1 MSGLHWD
8 EGRLAQRIFANL
20 ASGSNLLQGYEQFDV
35 FTDMEYLNDFGTYLE
50 AYKLFPYLAAQYP
63 DAVFILNTR
72 NREAWIRS
80 RLTHGKNL
88 SYARRAMVH
97 YDITSINE
105 LTHLWRAEWE
115 QHHRN
120 VTEFFGDNKFRLI
133 VCRIETDLP
142 HILDKAL
149 PECKLNSGYYSVKGR
164 KKPSNYYSLLHSS
177 MRTARRIRNVVR
189 AGLCS
194 APHVPPRAAAW
205 NLARVGEPSFYRTI
219 MLRRRIEQALA
230 PVVAARLFVACPE
243 EAFVRGVVRQ
253 SARRACNSSCFGRLG
268 RSSRCSPARTRTCSE
283 RELREGSSH
292 SAQRWDALSSPS
304 SQMGVFTRRLS
315 APLGVLR

>member
-1 MSGLHWD
+1 M
-8 EGRLAQRIFANL
+8 RV
-20 ASGSNLLQGYEQFDV
+20 ASRNVFLPTSPVAATSFEGYEQFDV

-50 AYKLFPYLAAQYP
+50 AYKLFPHLAAQYP

-105 LTHLWRAEWE
+105 LTNLWRAEWE
-115 QHHRN
+115 QHHRD

-142 HILDKAL
+142 RILDKAL
-149 PECKLNSGYYSVKGR
+149 PECKLNSGYYRVKGR
-164 KKPSNYYSLLHSS
+164 KKSSQYYSLLHSS
-177 MRTARRIRNVVR
+177 MRTARRIRNVVS

-194 APHVPPRAAAW
+194 APHAPP
-205 NLARVGEPSFYRTI
+205 
-219 MLRRRIEQALA
+219 
-230 PVVAARLFVACPE
+230 
-243 EAFVRGVVRQ
+243 Q
-253 SARRACNSSCFGRLG
+253 SSRLG
-268 RSSRCSPARTRTCSE
+268 FGPSR
-283 RELREGSSH
+283 
-292 SAQRWDALSSPS
+292 
-304 SQMGVFTRRLS
+304 
-315 APLGVLR
+315 